1 MPPVDPLDLPPAQEP
16 STPTATVDLQSL
28 FRLLLDKAWLI
39 VSCLVIA
46 VVGAAIYVEKVPRIY
61 EAVTA
66 VQVEQEDAKIAKSEQ
81 IVNEDMRSLDV
92 LNTVAQK
99 LCNPALLQQVLEANQ
114 MLPPEGIVAG
124 NDSKT
129 LTREETIVKFGKNV
143 KATLVRN
150 TRLIDVTVRS
160 TNRFLAA
167 KLANSLIENY
177 LGNDAAAQQTTTGNA
192 NEKLQAEAL
201 LLKDKLEKS
210 EHALNEYKKNAG
222 AISLEQNQDI
232 ITPKLQDLNRRLTES
247 KAKLVESE
255 GAYQD
260 SLKMTTNI
268 DGLLAYT
275 NVMSDPTVVQIIQ
288 DVAKHEM
295 DFVLVRERYR
305 EKHPKYV
312 LAAASLAGLRGQLIA
327 TALKVRTR
335 IQESMRIAFEHAL
348 TAQHG
353 LESELRDA
361 ETNSLQLSDVAVGYD
376 VLERDY
382 LSDKGQYDA
391 VITRLSETKFQAQL
405 TPERIR
411 VIQPALVPDLP
422 ASPKI
427 KFVFALAIL
436 GGLAGGVAV
445 SFVIDSLNT
454 SFRTVD
460 EAEQHLGLPV
470 LGTVPKLTK
479 GKDQVKKLVAAEGS
493 QSTGAEVF
501 RTLRTTLSM
510 LGPEKD
516 RRTYLFTS
524 SLPSE
529 GKTFTSLNYAV
540 SLAQQDLRTLLIDI
554 DLRRPSVEQYFTGK
568 RSTLPGV
575 TDYFLGKKKFNEV
588 CIQHQEISKFFWM
601 PSGTNVPN
609 PLELLTKVDFQQM
622 INEGLAQFDRIV
634 IDTAPLLPVSDTMLL
649 ASKVQTVVLVVQG
662 CKTPRKVVERSVQLL
677 NKSNA
682 PIGGIVLNLMPNRR
696 FTGYYYSY
704 YHGYGYGH
712 YGHKDKESDKTP
724 VDA

>member
-16 STPTATVDLQSL
+16 SAPSATVDLQSL

-66 VQVEQEDAKIAKSEQ
+66 VQVEQEDAKIAKAEQ
-81 IVNEDMRSLDV
+81 VVNEDMRSLDV

-99 LCNPALLQQVLEANQ
+99 LCNAALLQQVLETNQ

-124 NDSKT
+124 NDSKV
-129 LTREETIVKFGKNV
+129 LTREETIEKFGKNV

-177 LGNDAAAQQTTTGNA
+177 LQNDAAAQQNTTGNA

-201 LLKDKLEKS
+201 LLKEKLEKS
-210 EHALNEYKKNAG
+210 EKALADYRKNAG
-222 AISLEQNQDI
+222 SISLEQNQDI
-232 ITPKLQDLNRRLTES
+232 ITPKLQDLNKRLTES
-247 KAKLVESE
+247 KAKLVEAQ
-255 GAYQD
+255 GAYRD

-268 DGLLAYT
+268 EGLLAYT
-275 NVMSDPTVVQIIQ
+275 NVMGDPEVVQISQ
-288 DVAKHEM
+288 DLAKHET

-305 EKHPKYV
+305 EKHPKYI
-312 LAAASLAGLRGQLIA
+312 LAAASLEGLKGQL
-327 TALKVRTR
+327 TTVALRVRSR
-335 IQESMRIAFEHAL
+335 IQESMRIAFENAL
-348 TAQHG
+348 TVQHG

-361 ETNSLQLSDVAVGYD
+361 ETNSLQLGDVGVQYD
-376 VLERDY
+376 VLQRDY

-391 VITRLSETKFQAQL
+391 TITRLGETKFQAQI

-427 KFVFALAIL
+427 KFVFVMAIL
-436 GGLAGGVAV
+436 GGLVGGVAI

-460 EAEQHLGLPV
+460 EAEQYLALPV

-510 LGPEKD
+510 LGREKD

-529 GKTFTSLNYAV
+529 GKTFTSLNFAV
-540 SLAQQDLRTLLIDI
+540 SLAQQDLRTLLVDI
-554 DLRRPSVEQYFTGK
+554 DLRRPSVEQFFTGK
-568 RSTLPGV
+568 RSTLPGA
-575 TDYFLGKKKFNEV
+575 TDFFLGKKKFNDV
-588 CIQHQEISKFFWM
+588 CLQHPEISKFYWM
-601 PSGTNVPN
+601 PSGSAVPN
-609 PLELLTKVDFQQM
+609 PLELLTQVDFNQFL
-622 INEGLAQFDRIV
+622 NEALTNFDRVV
-634 IDTAPLLPVSDTMLL
+634 IDTAPLLPVSDTLLL

-662 CKTPRKVVERSVQLL
+662 CKTSRKVVERSVQLL
-677 NKSNA
+677 NKANA

-712 YGHKDKESDKTP
+712 YGHKEKESVKTP